1 MLDTQSTL
9 DALLD
14 WVRTHY
20 FGKYRGSIV
29 ETEDPTNRGRLKV
42 KVPDVLGPDT
52 TVWAMPSVPY
62 AGEGVGFKFFPP
74 PDTNV
79 WIEFEKG
86 DISYPI
92 WTGFFWA
99 DGEMPQEADTG
110 DNVKLLQT
118 ENITVRIDDEA
129 GEIVIKSASGT
140 SITLTDIINAD
151 GNGSTIEISAASID
165 LDAGATVQVGTVSV
179 NVNNG
184 SLTVD

>member
-1 MLDTQSTL
+1 MLDSQSTL

-29 ETEDPTNRGRLKV
+29 DTEDPTSRGRLKV
-42 KVPDVLGPDT
+42 KVPDVLGPDLA
-52 TVWAMPSVPY
+52 VWARPCVPY
-62 AGEGVGFKFFPP
+62 AGDGIGFKFFPP
-74 PDTNV
+74 PNTGV

-99 DGEMPQEADTG
+99 DSEMPAEADTG

-118 ENITVRIDDEA
+118 ENLTIRIDDA
-129 GEIVIKSASGT
+129 SNEIVIRSAAGT
-140 SITLTDIINAD
+140 SITLTDVITQD
-151 GNGSTIEISAASID
+151 GSGTTIEISSSGISM
-165 LDAGATVQVGTVSV
+165 DAGATVQVGAVSV
-179 NVNNG
+179 NINNG
-184 SLTVD
+184 SLTVE